1 MNIHGIRR
9 WEPVPDDGYGDNC
22 HHWEL
27 ADPVR
32 VRLRMPKMV
41 VCGKRRMVTHVKRKE
56 QSRKMKVSDW
66 IEYFCNMYEDDARFH
81 VFRDEGDEETVKGPQ
96 LTQDLGVSAADVKQR
111 YPDWNVVDYD
121 ASRRDLVSL
130 FVTPPGGDTPA
141 DADDQ
146 KVRPVEDDP
155 VNHPAH
161 YTRGGIECIDAIKAS
176 MSPAEFRGFLKGNAM
191 KYIWRY
197 DAKGKPVEDLEKAMW
212 YLTRLRNE
220 IKP

>member
-1 MNIHGIRR
+1 MNIHAFRR

-56 QSRKMKVSDW
+56 QSRKM
-66 IEYFCNMYEDDARFH
+66 
-81 VFRDEGDEETVKGPQ
+81 
-96 LTQDLGVSAADVKQR
+96 
-111 YPDWNVVDYD
+111 
-121 ASRRDLVSL
+121 
-130 FVTPPGGDTPA
+130 
-141 DADDQ
+141 ADDQ

-176 MSPAEFRGFLKGNAM
+176 MSPEAFHGFLQGNAM
-191 KYIWRY
+191 KYIWRH
-197 DAKGKPVEDLEKAMW
+197 DLKGKPVEDLDKAMW

>member
-1 MNIHGIRR
+1 M
-9 WEPVPDDGYGDNC
+9 
-22 HHWEL
+22 
-27 ADPVR
+27 
-32 VRLRMPKMV
+32 RMPKMV

-56 QSRKMKVSDW
+56 QSRKMKVSKKVSNW
-66 IEYFCNMYEDDARFH
+66 IEYFCNIY
-81 VFRDEGDEETVKGPQ
+81 
-96 LTQDLGVSAADVKQR
+96 
-111 YPDWNVVDYD
+111 
-121 ASRRDLVSL
+121 RDLVSL

-146 KVRPVEDDP
+146 KVRSVEDDP

-197 DAKGKPVEDLEKAMW
+197 DAKGKPVEDLDKAMW